1 MQPDDALLTSAI
13 SAQLT
18 TPAAITGQPAVPS
31 TYTTT
36 VGAPGAAKVIVVSPA
51 PWVPYLG
58 GATLAFLLASVALA
72 VFATPARPKNSLLAT
87 KSV

>member
-1 MQPDDALLTSAI
+1 MESYDALLTSAI
-13 SAQLT
+13 SSQLT
-18 TPAAITGQPAVPS
+18 TPTAITGQLAVQS
-31 TYTTT
+31 TYTNT

-58 GATLAFLLASVALA
+58 GATLAFLLASVALSI
-72 VFATPARPKNSLLAT
+72 FATPARTKNSLLAS